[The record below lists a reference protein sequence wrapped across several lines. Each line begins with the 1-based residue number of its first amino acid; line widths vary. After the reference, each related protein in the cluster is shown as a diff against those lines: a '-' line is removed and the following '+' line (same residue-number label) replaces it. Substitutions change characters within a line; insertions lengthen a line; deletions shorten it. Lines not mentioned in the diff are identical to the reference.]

1 MGHIALFLHTYFLTL
16 LSLSLPL
23 FFIYLLFHPSYST
36 LRRPGSTEC
45 HHGCHFG
52 SIESWNLVTLRP
64 FSGGWKKMAGKF
76 EIGISLGDIYC
87 IVVYQINPR

>member
-16 LSLSLPL
+16 LSLSPS

-45 HHGCHFG
+45 HHECHFG